1 MKKKISVLVGS
12 LREGSFNRKIAKEVM
27 KIAPSDFELEII
39 EIGNLVH
46 YNEDLDQGNPP
57 EQWVQFR
64 NKIKNSDGFL
74 FFTPEYNRGMP
85 SALKNALDIASR
97 PYGKNAWAGKPGA
110 VISTSVSGLGA
121 FGANHHLR
129 QSMVFLDVYMMQQPE
144 AYIGSAQKLFDSNG
158 ILAEDTQDFLQT
170 FVRAYQKWVN
180 KFSRAVS

>member
-27 KIAPSDFELEII
+27 TIAPSDFELEII

-46 YNEDLDQGNPP
+46 YNEALDQGNPP

-85 SALKNALDIASR
+85 LVLKYASYLSSW
-97 PYGKNAWAGKPGA
+97 PDG
-110 VISTSVSGLGA
+110 
-121 FGANHHLR
+121 
-129 QSMVFLDVYMMQQPE
+129 
-144 AYIGSAQKLFDSNG
+144 
-158 ILAEDTQDFLQT
+158 
-170 FVRAYQKWVN
+170 
-180 KFSRAVS
+180 